1 MERVWE
7 ELKEIENKAEQ
18 INSETMKKS
27 EELIA
32 VAKKDAEKLLLLSKK
47 HSEAEANELLNT
59 QLKKAAKE
67 RDVALEKNER
77 TIKELKANVEKNFD
91 KTVAA
96 VFNVVLG
103 KIEV

>member
-32 VAKKDAEKLLLLSKK
+32 VAKKDAEKLLSLSKK
-47 HSEAEANELLNT
+47 HSEAEANELLNM
-59 QLKKAAKE
+59 QLKKATKE

-91 KTVAA
+91 KTVDA

>member
-32 VAKKDAEKLLLLSKK
+32 VAKKDAEKLLSISKK
-47 HSEAEANELLNT
+47 HAEVEANELVNT
-59 QLKKAAKE
+59 HLKKAAKE
-67 RDVALEKNER
+67 RDIALEKNER
-77 TIKELKANVEKNFD
+77 AIKELKARVEKNFD
-91 KTVAA
+91 KTVDG